1 MLLHM
6 QTLRAMAAAVL
17 LLVPMATWA
26 ADEPVVPIPK
36 LRGSTVEIVPEQK
49 APRRAIRFLTS
60 SDYPPFQF
68 LKPDLNPAGFNVDL
82 ARAICDEL
90 DYSCTIQA
98 LNWDELLPA
107 LESGKT
113 DAIIAGLRPSA
124 DLRGKAGLTRPYFRL
139 PGRFVVKT
147 GGTPPPMT
155 PEGLAGKKVAVVA
168 GTAHEAFLKTY
179 FPEAEVTGFPDME
192 QARTALKDSKADA
205 LFADG
210 VSLSLWLSGTESADC
225 CAFAGGPYYESHFF
239 GEGLVVA
246 VRKSD
251 NRLRQDIDRALDGV
265 EEKGGLADLYLRWFP
280 VGIF

>member
-1 MLLHM
+1 MLSHM
-6 QTLRAMAAAVL
+6 QTVRAMAAVAL
-17 LLVPMATWA
+17 LLLA
-26 ADEPVVPIPK
+26 APVFAEGEPAVAIPK
-36 LRGSTVEIVPEQK
+36 MRGPAVEIVPDQK

-68 LKPDLNPAGFNVDL
+68 LRPDLNPSGFNVDL
-82 ARAICDEL
+82 ARAICSEL

-139 PGRFVVKT
+139 PGRFAVKT
-147 GGTPPPMT
+147 GGTPPEMT
-155 PEGLAGKKVAVVA
+155 PEGLYGKRIAVQA

-179 FPEAEVTGFPDME
+179 FADADVAGYPDVEEAR
-192 QARTALKDSKADA
+192 AALKDGKADA

-239 GEGLVVA
+239 GEGLVIA
-246 VRKSD
+246 VRKND
-251 NRLRQDIDRALDGV
+251 ERLRQDIDRALDGV
-265 EEKGGLADLYLRWFP
+265 EEKGALADLYLRWFP